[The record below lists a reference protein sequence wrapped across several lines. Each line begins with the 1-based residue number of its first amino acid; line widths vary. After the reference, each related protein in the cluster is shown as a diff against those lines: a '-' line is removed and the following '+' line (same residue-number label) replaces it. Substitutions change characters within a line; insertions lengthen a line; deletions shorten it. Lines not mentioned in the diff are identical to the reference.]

1 MSHAPRPCPKTVRAF
16 TLVELLVVIA
26 ILALLMGLLLP
37 AVQGARGAARRTQC
51 ANNVRQLAT
60 AFTSF
65 ASVNDAFPAF
75 ALTWE
80 HAEYVSRCA
89 GPGSWFDDHGWYT
102 QIGPQIEQ
110 QGWYDSINFQR
121 SFSDTVNDAPR
132 RVKIP
137 LYACPDDGLKENEWP
152 SATWARVRGNYAV
165 NAGNTNYGQAT
176 RAGVPF
182 LGAPFGP
189 RRSPGLATISDGLS
203 NTLMVAEIITTGS
216 SIWWGG
222 PISDF
227 STSLGGQTFNGWLPP
242 NSPVPDDSTRLC
254 PVPEQ
259 YNGIPGCTLISGDMK
274 QGQFAAR
281 SKHGDGVTVALCDGS
296 VRFVSDAVDL
306 LGVWRPL
313 TTARGGRAGENPPGN
328 DW

>member
-1 MSHAPRPCPKTVRAF
+1 MTRCIRPRSSATRGF

-26 ILALLMGLLLP
+26 ILALLMALLLP

-60 AFTSF
+60 AFSSF

-80 HAEYVSRCA
+80 HAEYASRCA

-152 SATWARVRGNYAV
+152 STTWARVRGNYAV
-165 NAGNTNYGQAT
+165 NAGNTNYGQT
-176 RAGVPF
+176 DRAGVRF

-203 NTLMVAEIITTGS
+203 NTLMVAEIITTSS

-254 PVPEQ
+254 PRPEQ
-259 YNGIPGCTLISGDMK
+259 FNGIPGCTLISGDMK

-296 VRFVSDAVDL
+296 VRFVADTVDL

-313 TTARGGRAGENPPGN
+313 TSARGGRAGENPPGN